1 MLIFEFLSSLF
12 SSVKLKSPPNIIF
25 WSFKANFSI
34 HFCTLIKKDFLS
46 LTLFGAY
53 MLIKVKVSSS
63 IFKFTSKILLSSDLW
78 QFIMSGL
85 VLKRI
90 AVPLL
95 CEVPKFKT

>member
-1 MLIFEFLSSLF
+1 
-12 SSVKLKSPPNIIF
+12 
-25 WSFKANFSI
+25 
-34 HFCTLIKKDFLS
+34 
-46 LTLFGAY
+46 

-78 QFIMSGL
+78 QFIISNL